1 MGELALRDSYDP
13 APINRRT
20 AKQLSRV
27 HDQRL
32 VGRAAIEARE
42 SSAAYV
48 LERRIDHGYQL
59 AHQTVQNATR
69 LNRLVTEVSRDNP
82 GLEATLRPIEET
94 VAFAAQSIIYQYMT
108 R

>member
-1 MGELALRDSYDP
+1 MGELELRDSYDP
-13 APINRRT
+13 APIKRRT

-27 HDQRL
+27 RDQQL

-42 SSAAYV
+42 SNAAYAV
-48 LERRIDHGYQL
+48 ERRIDNGYQL
-59 AHQTVQNATR
+59 AAHTVHHATR
-69 LNRLVTEVSRDNP
+69 LNRLVTQVSRDNP
-82 GLEATLRPIEET
+82 GLEATLRSVEES

>member
-1 MGELALRDSYDP
+1 MGELVPRDYYDP
-13 APINRRT
+13 APISRRA

-27 HDQRL
+27 HDQQL

-42 SSAAYV
+42 SNAAHV
-48 LERRIDHGYQL
+48 VERRIDHGYQL
-59 AHQTVQNATR
+59 AAQTVHNATR
-69 LNRLVTEVSRDNP
+69 LNRLVTQVSRDNP
-82 GLEATLRPIEET
+82 GLEATLRSVEEN